1 MLYTGTSVDL
11 LIGRIGWAQAVP
23 PTALVVDAP
32 NLISNSGLYFNS
44 FHELVTAENVND
56 CIRNLNIDVANLN
69 TQLAKMKKDSVLE
82 VLNKVFDL
90 NVLANYHT
98 SVGVVSTNYNAD
110 GYDDM
115 IASKLGVFDACIG
128 YSMSVRGL
136 QLFIASERSNGTQRK
151 MKAAYPYL
159 KSELEGINDTD
170 GNTMS
175 SGANVQFTRSIKDA
189 IEVLFPTTSKNDK
202 IFLRDKTNIW

>member
-1 MLYTGTSVDL
+1 MLYNGTSVDL
-11 LIGRIGWAQAVP
+11 LIGRIGWSQAVP
-23 PTALVVDAP
+23 PTTLVVDAP
-32 NLISNSGLYFNS
+32 NLASSSGLFFNS

-69 TQLAKMKKDSVLE
+69 VQLAKMKKDSALE

-90 NVLANYHT
+90 NVLANYPT
-98 SVGVVSTNYNAD
+98 SEGVVSTNYDVD
-110 GYDDM
+110 GYDDL

-128 YSMSVRGL
+128 YSMSVKAL
-136 QLFIASERSNGTQRK
+136 QLFITSERSNGTQRK

-159 KSELEGINDTD
+159 KAELEGINDTD

-189 IEVLFPTTSKNDK
+189 IEVLFPTTSRNDK
-202 IFLRDKTNIW
+202 IFLRDKTNMW